1 LNLHSHLPTAL
12 SGPAERVF
20 GWDLLRGMC
29 ALAVAA
35 YHLMFWQDLAS
46 IHTLGSYGVYLFF
59 VLSGASL
66 AYNYVDKM
74 QSGRFSWPQFLWV
87 RYWRLAPRYV
97 ALMLIALP
105 WKVLNIG
112 LSTDLLTLY
121 LLNATFLF
129 GFFNPSMNAVLVGG
143 WSLGIEAI
151 YYLLFPLLMM
161 SFARLWLVI
170 TVFVLLLVTQ
180 IAWIAG
186 SVGQGGY
193 NLENT
198 ALYFQAPA
206 FAAYFMGGCI
216 LGVVKRKKLHGS
228 FPHPQTALIILL
240 TGFGLMMVLNPVLAG
255 DEITGWRGFV
265 LGGMCL
271 VMVYAASCWVVP
283 DHMVNLARYFG
294 DATYG
299 LYLLHPVLFFGMV
312 QIVFPRLGISHP
324 GDWAVSSRILF
335 GAAIIVLAFGLAL
348 LSERYFENPLRT
360 LLKSRHNKARETMG

>member
-1 LNLHSHLPTAL
+1 
-12 SGPAERVF
+12 
-20 GWDLLRGMC
+20 
-29 ALAVAA
+29 
-35 YHLMFWQDLAS
+35 
-46 IHTLGSYGVYLFF
+46 
-59 VLSGASL
+59 
-66 AYNYVDKM
+66 
-74 QSGRFSWPQFLWV
+74 
-87 RYWRLAPRYV
+87 
-97 ALMLIALP
+97 
-105 WKVLNIG
+105 
-112 LSTDLLTLY
+112 
-121 LLNATFLF
+121 
-129 GFFNPSMNAVLVGG
+129 VLVGG

-216 LGVVKRKKLHGS
+216 LGVVKRKKLWRS